1 MSDTR
6 FLPPDACLSIYRG
19 PVMHARM
26 KPVTHRFTY
35 DVFSTLIDLD
45 RLEEANRLSAFF
57 SVGRFNL
64 LSFSPKDHGPRDGSD
79 LRAYVDR
86 VLAKAG
92 IDIAGGRVL
101 LLCYPRI
108 LGFTFNP
115 LSVYYCYDASGEM
128 AALVYEVRNTFGEA
142 HTYVA
147 PIAEGE
153 AQAGQVR
160 QDRDKLFYVSPFLD
174 MSMRYHFRLQPP
186 AETLKLRI
194 LETDPQGP
202 ILAATFNGR
211 REEANTANL
220 LANFLRIPLLT
231 FKVVAAIH
239 WEALRLYIKGMR
251 IRPRPVPPAPLSYRG
266 PDSNALPD
274 ARP

>member
-1 MSDTR
+1 MSETR
-6 FLPPDACLSIYRG
+6 FMPPDSCLSIYRG

-45 RLEEANRLSAFF
+45 RLTELKSLSPIF

-64 LSFSPKDHGPRDGSD
+64 LSFSPEDHGPRDGSD
-79 LRAYVDR
+79 LRAYVDGA
-86 VLAKAG
+86 LGKAG
-92 IDIAGGRVL
+92 IEIPAGRVL
-101 LLCYPRI
+101 LLCYPRV

-115 LSVYYCYDASGEM
+115 LSVYYCYNAQGAL

-147 PIAEGE
+147 PISPGE
-153 AQAGQVR
+153 ATGHEVR
-160 QDRDKLFYVSPFLD
+160 QERDKIFYVSPFLD

-186 AETLKLRI
+186 GETLKLRI
-194 LETDPQGP
+194 LETDAQGP
-202 ILAATFNGR
+202 ILAATFNGT
-211 REEANTANL
+211 REEANTVSL
-220 LANFLRIPLLT
+220 LANFLHIPLMT
-231 FKVVAAIH
+231 FKIVAAIH
-239 WEALRLYIKGMR
+239 WEALRLYIKGLR

-266 PDSNALPD
+266 QNTNALPD

>member
-1 MSDTR
+1 MSATG
-6 FLPPDACLSIYRG
+6 FKPPHASLTIYRG

-45 RLEEANRLSAFF
+45 RLADVHQLSPLF

-79 LRAYVDR
+79 LRTYIDGI
-86 VLAKAG
+86 LEQAG
-92 IDIAGGRVL
+92 IDMAGGRVF
-101 LLCYPRI
+101 LLCYPRV

-115 LSVYYCYDASGEM
+115 LSVYYCYDARDDM
-128 AALVYEVRNTFGEA
+128 AALVYEVSNTFGEA

-147 PIAEGE
+147 PIREGE
-153 AQAGQVR
+153 AKGGGVR
-160 QDRDKLFYVSPFLD
+160 QERDKIFYVSPFLD

-186 AETLKLRI
+186 ADTLKLRI
-194 LETDPQGP
+194 LETDAQGP
-202 ILAATFNGR
+202 ILAATFNGQ
-211 REEANTANL
+211 REEATTTTL

-239 WEALRLYIKGMR
+239 WEALRLYIKGLR

-266 PDSNALPD
+266 HDTNALPD

>member
-1 MSDTR
+1 VNDGR
-6 FLPPDACLSIYRG
+6 FKPPHASLLIYRG

-45 RLEEANRLSAFF
+45 RLDEVHRLSPIL
-57 SVGRFNL
+57 SIGRFNL

-79 LRAYVDR
+79 LRAYLNRILGD
-86 VLAKAG
+86 AG
-92 IDIAGGRVL
+92 IDLSGGRVF
-101 LLCYPRI
+101 LLCYPRV

-115 LSVYYCYDASGEM
+115 LSVYYCYDASGEL

-147 PIAEGE
+147 PIVPGE
-153 AQAGQVR
+153 AHAGGVR
-160 QDRDKLFYVSPFLD
+160 QERNKIFYVSPFLD

-186 AETLKLRI
+186 GETLKLRI
-194 LETDPQGP
+194 LETDAQGP

-211 REEANTANL
+211 REEATTATL

-231 FKVVAAIH
+231 FKIVAAIH
-239 WEALRLYIKGMR
+239 WEAMRLYLKGLR
-251 IRPRPVPPAPLSYRG
+251 IRTRPVPPAPLSYHG
-266 PDSNALPD
+266 PDNNAFPD
-274 ARP
+274 ARL

>member
-1 MSDTR
+1 MRLTR
-6 FLPPDACLSIYRG
+6 FQPPHACLSIYRG

-45 RLEEANRLSAFF
+45 RLDEVDQLSPLF

-64 LSFSPKDHGPRDGSD
+64 LSFSPHDHGPRDGSD
-79 LRAYVDR
+79 LRAYIDG
-86 VLAKAG
+86 VLKQAG
-92 IDIAGGRVL
+92 IELAQGRVF

-115 LSVYYCYDASGEM
+115 LAVYYCYDARGDL
-128 AALVYEVRNTFGEA
+128 AALVYEVSNTFGEA

-147 PIAEGE
+147 PIREGE
-153 AQAGQVR
+153 KQAAEVR
-160 QDRDKLFYVSPFLD
+160 QERDKIFYVSPFLD

-186 AETLKLRI
+186 GETLKLRI

-211 REEANTANL
+211 REEATTARL
-220 LANFLRIPLLT
+220 LANFLHIPLMT

-239 WEALRLYIKGMR
+239 WEALRLYLKGLR
-251 IRPRPVPPAPLSYRG
+251 IRPRPVPPAPLSYSG
-266 PDSNALPD
+266 SDTNALPD

>member
-1 MSDTR
+1 VNDGR
-6 FLPPDACLSIYRG
+6 FKPPHACLSIYRG

-45 RLEEANRLSAFF
+45 RLDEVHCLSPIL

-79 LRAYVDR
+79 LRAYMNR
-86 VLAKAG
+86 ILADAG
-92 IDIAGGRVL
+92 MDLSGGRVF
-101 LLCYPRI
+101 LLCYPRV

-115 LSVYYCYDASGEM
+115 LSVYYCYDESGEL

-147 PIAEGE
+147 PIVPGE
-153 AQAGQVR
+153 AHVGSVR
-160 QDRDKLFYVSPFLD
+160 QERNKIFYVSPFLHMD
-174 MSMRYHFRLQPP
+174 HRYRFRMRPP
-186 AETLKLRI
+186 GETVHVRI
-194 LETDPQGP
+194 LECDAQDPV
-202 ILAATFNGR
+202 LAATFQGER
-211 REEANTANL
+211 QSVTTATL
-220 LANFLRIPLLT
+220 LRACVALPFMT

-239 WEALRLYIKGMR
+239 WQALKLWLKGAKYIPEAPSTPPQPAV
-251 IRPRPVPPAPLSYRG
+251 RPNS
-266 PDSNALPD
+266 
-274 ARP
+274 

>member
-45 RLEEANRLSAFF
+45 RLDALRSLSAIF

-79 LRAYVDR
+79 LRAYVDG

-92 IDIAGGRVL
+92 IGIAGGRVL

-153 AQAGQVR
+153 AKAGQVR

-186 AETLKLRI
+186 AEKLKLRI
-194 LETDPQGP
+194 LETDAQGP

-211 REEANTANL
+211 REEANTATL

-239 WEALRLYIKGMR
+239 WEALRLYIKGLR

>member
-1 MSDTR
+1 VNDGR
-6 FLPPDACLSIYRG
+6 FKPPQASLSIYRG

-45 RLEEANRLSAFF
+45 RLDEVHRLSPIL
-57 SVGRFNL
+57 SIGRFNL

-79 LRAYVDR
+79 LRAYMNR
-86 VLAKAG
+86 ILADAG
-92 IDIAGGRVL
+92 MDLSGGRVF
-101 LLCYPRI
+101 LLCYPRV

-115 LSVYYCYDASGEM
+115 LSVYYCYDESGEL

-147 PIAEGE
+147 PIMPGE
-153 AQAGQVR
+153 AHAGGVR
-160 QDRDKLFYVSPFLD
+160 QERNKIFYVSPFLD

-186 AETLKLRI
+186 GETLKLRI
-194 LETDPQGP
+194 LETDAQGP

-211 REEANTANL
+211 REEATTAAL

-231 FKVVAAIH
+231 FKIVAAIH
-239 WEALRLYIKGMR
+239 WEAMRLYLKGLR
-251 IRPRPVPPAPLSYRG
+251 IRTRPVPPAPLSYHG
-266 PDSNALPD
+266 PDNNAFPD
-274 ARP
+274 ARL

>member
-1 MSDTR
+1 VNYGR
-6 FLPPDACLSIYRG
+6 FMPPHASLSIYRG

-45 RLEEANRLSAFF
+45 RLDEVNCLSPIL

-79 LRAYVDR
+79 LRTYINR
-86 VLAKAG
+86 VLGDAG
-92 IDIAGGRVL
+92 IDLSGGRVF
-101 LLCYPRI
+101 LLCYPRV

-115 LSVYYCYDASGEM
+115 LSVYYCYGANGQM

-147 PIAEGE
+147 PIAPGE
-153 AQAGQVR
+153 AQANGVR
-160 QDRDKLFYVSPFLD
+160 QERDKLFYVSPFLD

-186 AETLKLRI
+186 AEMLKLRI
-194 LETDPQGP
+194 LETDAQGP

-211 REEANTANL
+211 HEVANTQSL

-231 FKVVAAIH
+231 FKIVAAIH
-239 WEALRLYIKGMR
+239 WEALRLYIKGLR

-266 PDSNALPD
+266 PDTNAFPD
-274 ARP
+274 ARL